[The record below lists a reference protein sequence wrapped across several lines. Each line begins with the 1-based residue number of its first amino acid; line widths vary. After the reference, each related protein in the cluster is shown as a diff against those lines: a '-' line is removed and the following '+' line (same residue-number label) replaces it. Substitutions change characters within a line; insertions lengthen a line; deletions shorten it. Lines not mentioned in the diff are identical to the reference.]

1 MKMRKTTKERICRT
15 SMRHVCLTV
24 VNSLFLVCSVLSAQ
38 TAPDASY
45 WLYVAAE
52 SDDEVALVRFDAEGA
67 RVEKIIPVGV
77 WPTEIEGP
85 HGLRVSPDGDY
96 WYLSLAH
103 GNPYGSVYKY
113 RTGSDDLV
121 ASVEVGMYPATL
133 DIAASTGL
141 LYVVNF
147 DLHGEMKPST
157 ISVVETET
165 MTEVAD
171 VEVGIMPHSSRLSRD
186 GNLQY
191 SVMMMTD
198 ELVETDAFRF
208 EVLRRLSLSAK
219 SVPGADPAG
228 SPMPM
233 PEIASQSGMSRTV
246 DRPTWVHPGPGG
258 QFVYVA
264 CNGSDQVKV
273 VDLER
278 WEVVETFETGRG
290 PYNIDVTSDGRLM
303 VVTYKTAG
311 ATGVWDLRE
320 GRELARLDNSR
331 GLTHGVVVSPDSKYA
346 FVSVEG
352 VAGQPGALDI
362 IDLETLELAASLDV
376 GRQASGITF
385 WKMR

>member
-1 MKMRKTTKERICRT
+1 
-15 SMRHVCLTV
+15 
-24 VNSLFLVCSVLSAQ
+24 
-38 TAPDASY
+38 
-45 WLYVAAE
+45 
-52 SDDEVALVRFDAEGA
+52 
-67 RVEKIIPVGV
+67 
-77 WPTEIEGP
+77 
-85 HGLRVSPDGDY
+85 
-96 WYLSLAH
+96 
-103 GNPYGSVYKY
+103 
-113 RTGSDDLV
+113 
-121 ASVEVGMYPATL
+121 
-133 DIAASTGL
+133 
-141 LYVVNF
+141 
-147 DLHGEMKPST
+147 
-157 ISVVETET
+157 
-165 MTEVAD
+165 
-171 VEVGIMPHSSRLSRD
+171 
-186 GNLQY
+186 
-191 SVMMMTD
+191 MMMTD

-219 SVPGADPAG
+219 SVPDADPAR

-233 PEIASQSGMSRTV
+233 PEMAARSGMSMAV

-290 PYNIDVTSDGRLM
+290 PYNIDVTGDGRLM

-311 ATGVWDLRE
+311 ATGIWDLRE

-331 GLTHGVVVSPDSKYA
+331 GVTHGVVISPDSKYA

-385 WKMR
+385 WKMQ

>member
-1 MKMRKTTKERICRT
+1 MKMRKTTKETVIPT
-15 SMRHVCLTV
+15 AIRHSCLIGFV
-24 VNSLFLVCSVLSAQ
+24 ISLFLVCPILDAQ
-38 TAPDASY
+38 NAPDASY

-52 SDDEVALVRFDAEGA
+52 SDDEVALVRFDAAGA
-67 RVEKIIPVGV
+67 RVEKTIPVGV

-85 HGLRVSPDGDY
+85 HGLRVSPAGDY

-113 RTGSDDLV
+113 RTGTDELV
-121 ASVEVGMYPATL
+121 GSVEVGMFPATL

-171 VEVGIMPHSSRLSRD
+171 VEVGIMPHSSRLNRS
-186 GNLQY
+186 GNRLY

-208 EVLRRLSLSAK
+208 EVLRRLSLSTQPTGD
-219 SVPGADPAG
+219 STGP
-228 SPMPM
+228 SPMRL
-233 PEIASQSGMSRTV
+233 PESGSGQGTSMAV
-246 DRPTWVHPGPGG
+246 DRPTWVQPGPRG

-290 PYNIDVTSDGRLM
+290 PYNIDLTTDGRLM
-303 VVTYKTAG
+303 VVTYKTDG
-311 ATGVWDLRE
+311 ATGIWDLRE

-331 GLTHGVVVSPDSKYA
+331 GVTHGVVVSPDSKYA

-352 VAGQPGALDI
+352 VPGEPGALDVI
-362 IDLETLELAASLDV
+362 NLETLELVAKLDV

-385 WKMR
+385 WKMQ

>member
-1 MKMRKTTKERICRT
+1 
-15 SMRHVCLTV
+15 MRHIGLTCTV
-24 VNSLFLVCSVLSAQ
+24 VSLLLFCPTIDAQ
-38 TAPDASY
+38 NIPDTSY

-52 SDDEVALVRFDAEGA
+52 SDDEVALVRFDAAGA
-67 RVEKIIPVGV
+67 TVEKIIPVGV

-85 HGLRVSPDGDY
+85 HGLRVSPDGDH

-113 RTGSDDLV
+113 RTGSDNLV
-121 ASVEVGMYPATL
+121 GSVEVGMFPATL

-157 ISVVETET
+157 ISIVETET

-171 VEVGIMPHSSRLSRD
+171 VEVGIMPHGSRLNRG
-186 GNLQY
+186 GNRQY

-208 EVLRRLSLSAK
+208 EVLRRLSLSTD
-219 SVPGADPAG
+219 SVPDAVQGR
-228 SPMPM
+228 SQLPMPDTR
-233 PEIASQSGMSRTV
+233 SGMSV
-246 DRPTWVHPGPGG
+246 ALDRPTWVHPGPEG

-264 CNGSDQVKV
+264 CNGSDQIKV

-290 PYNIDVTSDGRLM
+290 PYNIDVTRDGRMM

-311 ATGVWDLRE
+311 STGIWDLRE

-331 GLTHGVVVSPDSKYA
+331 GVTHGVVVSPDSKYA

-352 VAGQPGALDI
+352 VAGEAGALDV
-362 IDLETLELAASLDV
+362 IDLETLELVATLDV
-376 GRQASGITF
+376 GRQASGIAF
-385 WKMR
+385 WKMQ